1 MRDSEDKPDIVRDII
16 WGQFD
21 KQRSNNNN
29 NESNE
34 DGNESLMSNIK
45 EIKGTEK

>member
-16 WGQFD
+16 GGLFD

-29 NESNE
+29 NNENNE

-45 EIKGTEK
+45 EIKGT